1 MHQNPVEGLLK
12 CNAVPPDWSF
22 GLRKAVVGPGLCISD
37 KCRGGAAAAA
47 GLGTTLETAGSGR
60 ATQTILI

>member
-22 GLRKAVVGPGLCISD
+22 GLRKAVVGPGICISD
-37 KCRGGAAAAA
+37 KCRGGAAAA
-47 GLGTTLETAGSGR
+47 GPGTTLETAGLGR